1 MTLPRK
7 AKPHAGGRGA
17 SRNAPTEQFRSEDDT
32 RTKPARLLVI
42 VLAALQQARS
52 NLAACAV
59 RTDEP
64 AFGVIEASD
73 AVDLAEGALAA
84 YLSGRYAP

>member
-1 MTLPRK
+1 MRVPKK

-17 SRNAPTEQFRSEDDT
+17 SRSAPTEQLRSNGDT
-32 RTKPARLLVI
+32 RTKPDRLLV
-42 VLAALQQARS
+42 VALAGLQCARS
-52 NLAACAV
+52 ALAACAV